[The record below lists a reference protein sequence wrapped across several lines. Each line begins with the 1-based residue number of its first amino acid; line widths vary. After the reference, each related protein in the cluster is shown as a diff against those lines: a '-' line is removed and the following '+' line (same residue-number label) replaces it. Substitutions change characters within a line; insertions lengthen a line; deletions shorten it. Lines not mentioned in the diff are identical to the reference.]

1 MKTISLAAALLFTAC
16 STLLG
21 SLIPIGPVPLS
32 GTGLG
37 SQLTLLT
44 FTSPANTTTE
54 SGCVAGGV
62 GGTVVTGPT
71 ACPSGFTG
79 GDEQAINNVY
89 AANEVGIVNFT
100 NLQLIFNASEP
111 GNAADQS
118 ITVQDLALTLWNPD
132 NGLILGAF
140 YLESPYVIAN
150 PFPGVGNAGFGFRL
164 DSVQV
169 GDANLLLAAFPDLR
183 IGVSS
188 NAIDATGGLE
198 TIFVRSASVTGPPPP
213 PPPPPPIIPEPSTY
227 ALAISALA
235 VMAACRKFAKP

>member
-1 MKTISLAAALLFTAC
+1 MAAGLLFTA
-16 STLLG
+16 STTLLG
-21 SLIPIGPVPLS
+21 SLLPIGPVPLS
-32 GTGLG
+32 GAGLG
-37 SQLTLLT
+37 SQFTLLT
-44 FTSPANTTTE
+44 FTSPANSTTE

-89 AANEVGIVNFT
+89 TATEVGILNFN

-111 GNAADQS
+111 GNAANQG
-118 ITVQDLALTLWNPD
+118 ITVEDLALTLWNPD
-132 NGLILGAF
+132 GGLILGAF
-140 YLESPYVIAN
+140 YLENPFEIAN
-150 PFPGVGNAGFGFRL
+150 PFLGVGNAGFGFRL
-164 DSVQV
+164 DTTQA

-198 TIFVRSASVTGPPPP
+198 TISVRSAPAPGTQTPNV
-213 PPPPPPIIPEPSTY
+213 PEPGTY
-227 ALAISALA
+227 ALAISAFA
-235 VMAACRKFAKP
+235 VMATWRKFARR